1 MTKIGQAAAAILDR
15 AHGKLVAFHS
25 QHGLETGFERRL
37 RNIRTLGH
45 NSARAQCE
53 CIQQLSAFKNQ
64 RPCPAARA
72 AASRGIDEVQITPA
86 QRARIRGQNRSSK
99 RSKIWVVK

>member
-45 NSARAQCE
+45 NRARVRNANAFTSSMLLKTSGRALLPAPPHREELRCSARAWHSE
-53 CIQQLSAFKNQ
+53 PEFKTK
-64 RPCPAARA
+64 
-72 AASRGIDEVQITPA
+72 QI
-86 QRARIRGQNRSSK
+86 S
-99 RSKIWVVK
+99 VVK

>member
-72 AASRGIDEVQITPA
+72 AASRGIEVQSLL
-86 QRARIRGQNRSSK
+86 RSGARIRGRTGVQNEAK
-99 RSKIWVVK
+99 FG

>member
-15 AHGKLVAFHS
+15 AHGQLVAFHS

-72 AASRGIDEVQITPA
+72 TASRGIEVQSLLRSA
-86 QRARIRGQNRSSK
+86 RAFGGRTGVQNEAK
-99 RSKIWVVK
+99 FG